1 MIGKIAKMVLKPS
14 GTTVLGV
21 LGAAALACYI
31 AEHRGTLK
39 EVATNIKT
47 NISDKI
53 EGIKYELNN
62 VKKCTVAKD
71 TNSDMLNEPT
81 EVSSYG
87 EIDKATGVVSED
99 DTEVPKCVSDSEKA
113 IVENVLHH
121 LDTAVSLCKGVMTVL
136 HKDYGVGVFTD
147 SENSISVGTT
157 GDSVDVGTTGDSA
170 DVDNDLQR
178 EASTENDDV

>member
-1 MIGKIAKMVLKPS
+1 MIGKIAKIVVRPS
-14 GTTVLGV
+14 GVLGV

-31 AEHRGTLK
+31 AEHRATLID
-39 EVATNIKT
+39 VATNIKT

-62 VKKCTVAKD
+62 VKKCTVAKA

-87 EIDKATGVVSED
+87 EVEKATGVVSED
-99 DTEVPKCVSDSEKA
+99 DTEAPKCVSDSEKA
-113 IVENVLHH
+113 IAKNVLHQ
-121 LDTAVSLCKGVMTVL
+121 LDTVVSLCKGVMTVL

-147 SENSISVGTT
+147 SESST
-157 GDSVDVGTTGDSA
+157 VDTTGDSA
-170 DVDNDLQR
+170 DIDNDLQQ
-178 EASTENDDV
+178 EVPTDDDVQVSE